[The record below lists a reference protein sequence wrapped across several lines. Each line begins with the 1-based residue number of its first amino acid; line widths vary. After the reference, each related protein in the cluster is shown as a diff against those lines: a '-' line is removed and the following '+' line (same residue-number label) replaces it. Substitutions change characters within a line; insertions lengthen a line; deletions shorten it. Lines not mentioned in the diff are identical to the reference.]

1 MEEKQLRQTALE
13 ALNRHRCGWIQLG
26 KALVEV
32 VSNDTWREWGYDKFT
47 EYCKQELGLTIMTAK
62 EMMMAYEYIQKNQPS
77 LLNNLLDNPY
87 VPDYHTLA
95 TLSKAVENGKV
106 SDDRETTI
114 RDALFNED
122 NRVESTREAKDMLS
136 ESMKEDGDAIMD
148 DIKKKTK
155 SVKKRMKKL
164 NQDIWDTSSFHNEI
178 QEESDKLNGMIAQV
192 EV

>member
-1 MEEKQLRQTALE
+1 MNEKQLRQDALE

-26 KALVEV
+26 KVLVEV
-32 VSNDTWREWGYDKFT
+32 VSTDQWKDWGYEKFT

-95 TLSKAVENGKV
+95 TLSRAVEKGKID
-106 SDDRETTI
+106 DDRETTI
-114 RDALFNED
+114 RDALFD
-122 NRVESTREAKDMLS
+122 ADKRVESTREAKDMLS
-136 ESMKEDGDAIMD
+136 ESMKEDGEAIMD
-148 DIKKKTK
+148 DIKKMTK

-164 NQDIWDTSSFHNEI
+164 NQDIWNTSSFHNEI
-178 QEESDKLNGMIAQV
+178 QETSDKLTDMVTSV